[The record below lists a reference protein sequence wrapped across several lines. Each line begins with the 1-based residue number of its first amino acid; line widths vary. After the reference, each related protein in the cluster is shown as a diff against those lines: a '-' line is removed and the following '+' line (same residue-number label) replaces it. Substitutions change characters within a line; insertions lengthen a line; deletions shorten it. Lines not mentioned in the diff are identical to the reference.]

1 MSYTGHKFKSWES
14 CESLSSQLSLKA
26 TLGHIKSMQY
36 SAYQLL
42 TRSCRFHSSSLQ
54 TGSVL
59 KLKYYMY
66 IFYLN
71 TLWNNSE
78 KITLQRMQV
87 LWENNGN
94 ISLNQWKH
102 CWRNLFLWKLGN
114 HITAAAMA
122 TWLSKAIV
130 QFTHWLNWP
139 TIHHLE
145 EDRSIVLYKYCHC

>member
-1 MSYTGHKFKSWES
+1 MWIAFLPTRPQSHLW
-14 CESLSSQLSLKA
+14 
-26 TLGHIKSMQY
+26 GHIKSMQY
-36 SAYQLL
+36 SAHQLL

-71 TLWNNSE
+71 SLWNNSQ

-114 HITAAAMA
+114 HITAACFFS
-122 TWLSKAIV
+122 TWGRV
-130 QFTHWLNWP
+130 WV
-139 TIHHLE
+139 HHLSSSSGHRRMPFRRWPFLFISQCLYL
-145 EDRSIVLYKYCHC
+145 RSIYT